1 MKREHTF
8 KRLKFFNPKLQL
20 KDTESV
26 IKSKLIELLTQ
37 LKIFEFVTK
46 LMLKNIKS
54 IIPQLEAVI

>member
-54 IIPQLEAVI
+54 IIP